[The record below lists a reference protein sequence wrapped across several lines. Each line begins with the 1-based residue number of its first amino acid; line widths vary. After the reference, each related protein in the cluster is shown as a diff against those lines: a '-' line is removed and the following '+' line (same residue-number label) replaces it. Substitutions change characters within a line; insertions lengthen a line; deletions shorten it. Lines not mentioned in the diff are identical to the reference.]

1 MAETDEGHP
10 KQGQD
15 DITALAEA
23 LQDRPE
29 FADTPLD
36 ECVVIAEKMIG
47 EGWTTADDWP
57 HRSPGKRYTQM
68 EATSRRI

>member
-10 KQGQD
+10 NQGQD
-15 DITALAEA
+15 DITVLAEA
-23 LQDRPE
+23 LQEQPE
-29 FADTPLD
+29 FADMSLD